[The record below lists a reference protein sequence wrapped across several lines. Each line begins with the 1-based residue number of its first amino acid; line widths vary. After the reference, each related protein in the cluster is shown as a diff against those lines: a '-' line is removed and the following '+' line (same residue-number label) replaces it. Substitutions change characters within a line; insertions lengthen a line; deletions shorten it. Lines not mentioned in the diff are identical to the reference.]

1 MRWPIRL
8 QIFLPF
14 AALLA
19 IAVATGAVTSAM
31 LSARRTGAAEIAQLT
46 RVVQALDAANF
57 PYTASVLDRMRGLSG
72 AEFVVVDA
80 AGRVV
85 ASTLPAGAALPEFG
99 DPPALVGST
108 LSLSGFP
115 SVEIEGRRY
124 FVAAV
129 DASQSGMPRQ
139 LYVLFPQ
146 AAWEQRRWEAAWP
159 PLAIGG
165 VTLLLMLFVSGW
177 LADRFGRRIAAVRDL
192 FSALEAGR
200 HPRLT
205 PPALRDELA
214 TLIESANELSSRLE
228 ELQGEIARTER
239 LRVLAQLAGGF
250 AHQLRNA
257 VTGARLAVQ
266 LHQRR
271 CGAAREDDSLA
282 VALAQLRLTEQQV
295 QGLLSLSRNPSQTP
309 RSGDLSAVLRE
320 VVQLVGPNVEH
331 RRIRFVFREEL
342 SSPYPLTNRD
352 SMLGALLNLVLNALE
367 AAGIGGEV
375 ELSCRDEGSGGVK
388 IVVAD
393 NGAGPPAAL
402 QSRLGEPF
410 VTGKPEGVGLGL
422 ALAQQAAQEQGGE
435 LSWFRAEGRT
445 HFVVALPANTGADA
459 LGHGE
464 AASPGKPS
472 RDSGGELPEV
482 GRAAEEPRPLVLSTG
497 SREQS

>member
-8 QIFLPF
+8 QIFVPF

-19 IAVATGAVTSAM
+19 IAIATGAVTSAV
-31 LSARRTGAAEIAQLT
+31 LSARRTGAAEIEQLT

-57 PYTASVLDRMRGLSG
+57 PYTTSVLDRMRGLSG
-72 AEFVVVDA
+72 AEFVAVDG
-80 AGRVV
+80 AGRVT
-85 ASTLPAGAALPEFG
+85 ASTVGVGGGLPEFG
-99 DPPALVGST
+99 DPPALARAAASF
-108 LSLSGFP
+108 SKFP
-115 SVEIEGRRY
+115 SVAIEGRRY

-129 DASQSGMPRQ
+129 DTPQSGTPRR

-165 VTLLLMLFVSGW
+165 VTLLLMLLVSGW
-177 LADRFGRRIAAVRDL
+177 LADRFGRRIAVIRDL
-192 FSALEAGR
+192 FTELEAGR

-205 PPALRDELA
+205 PPAPRDELA
-214 TLIESANELSSRLE
+214 TLIESANELSARLE

-239 LRVLAQLAGGF
+239 LRILAQLAGGF
-250 AHQLRNA
+250 AHQVRNA

-271 CGAAREDDSLA
+271 CDPAGEEESLA

-295 QGLLSLSRNPSQTP
+295 QGLLSLSREKSQPP

-320 VVQLVGPNVEH
+320 VVQLVGPHVEH
-331 RRIRFVFREEL
+331 RHVQFVFHEDL
-342 SSPYPLTNRD
+342 CVPYSLRNRD

-375 ELSCRDEGSGGVK
+375 ELSCRDEGRSGVR

-393 NGAGPPAAL
+393 NGAGPPEAL
-402 QSRLGEPF
+402 QPRLGEPF

-422 ALAQQAAQEQGGE
+422 ALAHQAAQEQGGE
-435 LSWFRAEGRT
+435 LAWFRAEGRT
-445 HFVVALPANTGADA
+445 QFVLTLPANAESSVPGRS
-459 LGHGE
+459 E
-464 AASPGKPS
+464 AAQPEAPSGRPRGESPDGCQRLEAS
-472 RDSGGELPEV
+472 RPALLSTAGGEL
-482 GRAAEEPRPLVLSTG
+482 S
-497 SREQS
+497 

>member
-19 IAVATGAVTSAM
+19 IAVATGAVTSAV
-31 LSARRTGAAEIAQLT
+31 LSARRTGAAEMEQLT

-80 AGRVV
+80 SGRVT
-85 ASTLPAGAALPEFG
+85 ASTLPGGVVLPEFG

-115 SVEIEGRRY
+115 SVEIEGRRF

-129 DASQSGMPRQ
+129 DAPQSGMPRR

-165 VTLLLMLFVSGW
+165 VTLLLMLLVSGW

-192 FSALEAGR
+192 FSGLEAGR
-200 HPRLT
+200 HPRLR
-205 PPALRDELA
+205 PPTLRDELA
-214 TLIESANELSSRLE
+214 TLIESANELSARLE

-266 LHQRR
+266 LHQWR
-271 CGAAREDDSLA
+271 CGLEAEPEDSLA

-295 QGLLSLSRNPSQTP
+295 QGLLSLSRDPWQTP

-331 RRIRFVFREEL
+331 RHVRFVFREDL
-342 SSPYPLTNRD
+342 GSPYPLTNRD

-375 ELSCRDEGSGGVK
+375 ELSCQDEGSGGVR
-388 IVVAD
+388 IVVTD

-402 QSRLGEPF
+402 QPRLGEPF

-422 ALAQQAAQEQGGE
+422 ALAQQAAHEQGGD

-445 HFVVALPANTGADA
+445 HFVVALPPQGDAPALEHAAAMAPGAGRTPEKPQPAA
-459 LGHGE
+459 LST
-464 AASPGKPS
+464 A
-472 RDSGGELPEV
+472 GGEH
-482 GRAAEEPRPLVLSTG
+482 S
-497 SREQS
+497 